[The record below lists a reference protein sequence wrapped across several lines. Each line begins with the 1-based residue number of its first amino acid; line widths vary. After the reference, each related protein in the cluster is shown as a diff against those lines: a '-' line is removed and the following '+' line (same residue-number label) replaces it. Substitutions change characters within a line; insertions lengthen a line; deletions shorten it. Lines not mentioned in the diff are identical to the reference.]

1 VRGDP
6 YKYFRVEAR
15 ELLEQ
20 VARSVLE
27 LERGGPAKEV
37 VPRLLRLAHTLKG
50 AARVVKQREV
60 ADLAHEIETELL
72 PFRDADGVARQALD
86 RTLALADAASE
97 RVGKL
102 QPAQDASVHGGAPL
116 AADESF
122 RTLRTDVA
130 EMDGL
135 LDGVAETQAELGSMR
150 RLLGSVAEVRRLAA
164 AFAGQASARG
174 PGPSARSSP
183 GIAGRTAAAAEELGD
198 RIARFE
204 RGLGAGLERIDR
216 QLRLVRDAGERLRLF
231 PAGTLFGALER
242 AVRDAARTLGRSA
255 AFRRDGGD
263 IRLDGH
269 VLDALQPALVQLVR
283 NAVAHGI
290 EPADERGARGKASEG
305 SVVLE
310 VRRRGRR
317 VAFTCRDDGR
327 GVDLAAVRRALA
339 KAGLQIPATQGMESA
354 ELLRALLGGG
364 VSTAA
369 GVTEVSGR
377 GIGLDV
383 VRSSAASLGGQVA
396 MTTRPGE
403 GTAVEIV
410 VPVSLASLEVLL
422 VEASSATVALP
433 LDAVRGT
440 LRAAPRD
447 IAGAEDSP
455 SLLYEAGLAPFL
467 PLSQLLGN
475 DGAARRGDRAATV
488 VMLAGADGLAAVG
501 VDRLLGTA
509 SLLVRPLPRLA
520 PADPIVGGAA
530 LDSEGNPQLVL
541 DPDRIVAAARRGVRR
556 APATAPEPRRILV
569 VDDSLTTR
577 MLEQSIL
584 ESAGYAV
591 ELATSGEEALEKARR
606 NRYALMLVDV
616 EMPGMDGFAL
626 LEQLR
631 SDADLR
637 SVPTILVTSRA
648 APEDRSRGTAAGAR
662 AYIVKSEFDQA
673 ELLETIRRL
682 VA

>member
-1 VRGDP
+1 MRGDP

-20 VARSVLE
+20 LAKSVLE
-27 LERGGPAKEV
+27 FERGRPATDV

-50 AARVVKQREV
+50 AARVVKQREI
-60 ADLAHEIETELL
+60 ADLAHEIENELA
-72 PFRDADGVARQALD
+72 PFREADSVPRQAVD
-86 RTLALADAASE
+86 RTLELADAAGV
-97 RVGKL
+97 RLGAL
-102 QPAQDASVHGGAPL
+102 QPAQEPGRDGGAP
-116 AADESF
+116 APADESF

-130 EMDGL
+130 EMDAL
-135 LDGVAETQAELGSMR
+135 LDGVAETQAGLGSIR
-150 RLLGSVAEVRRLAA
+150 RLLASVAQMRRLAA
-164 AFAGQASARG
+164 ALAGLAGVQRAWDGSR
-174 PGPSARSSP
+174 RSS
-183 GIAGRTAAAAEELGD
+183 AAMASRAAPTAEELGAL
-198 RIARFE
+198 IAHVE
-204 RGLGAGLERIDR
+204 RVLGAGLERIDR

-242 AVRDAARTLGRSA
+242 AVRDAARTLGRTA
-255 AFRRDGGD
+255 AFRGDGGD

-290 EPADERGARGKASEG
+290 EPADERVARGKPAEG

-317 VAFTCRDDGR
+317 VAFACHDDGR
-327 GVDLAAVRRALA
+327 GVDLGAVRRVLE
-339 KAGLQIPATQGMESA
+339 KAGVQSA
-354 ELLRALLGGG
+354 DAQSMDTDELLRALLGGG
-364 VSTAA
+364 ISTAR

-383 VRSSAASLGGQVA
+383 VRAAVSGLGGQVV
-396 MTTRPGE
+396 MNTRAGE
-403 GTAVEIV
+403 GTAVEII
-410 VPVSLASLEVLL
+410 VPVSLASLEALL
-422 VEASSATVALP
+422 VEASSATVAVP

-440 LRAAPRD
+440 LRAVPTD
-447 IAGAEDSP
+447 ITGTADGQSI
-455 SLLYEAGLAPFL
+455 LYEAGLVPFI
-467 PLSQLLGN
+467 PLSHLLGN
-475 DGAARRGDRAATV
+475 EAGPADHAAPV
-488 VMLAGADGLAAVG
+488 VILAGTVGLAAVG

-541 DPDRIVAAARRGVRR
+541 DPEQVVVAARRGVRL
-556 APATAPEPRRILV
+556 APTSPAQPLRILV

-606 NRYALMLVDV
+606 DRYALMLVDV

-626 LEQLR
+626 LEHLR
-631 SDADLR
+631 SDAELR
-637 SVPTILVTSRA
+637 DVPTILVTSRA
-648 APEDRSRGTAAGAR
+648 SPEDRSRGTAAGAR

-673 ELLETIRRL
+673 ELLETIRSL